1 MGGEGGTPCDVVLVG
16 PLPHG
21 PRQLDVVKAQGFY
34 HIPVAAIPPERLPVD
49 YVALYEPA
57 GAFGHPQG
65 FIRYYAR
72 VLGTQ
77 TVARRELPV
86 LPWAGRGRP
95 TDRYY
100 RLDLEPLAELGSPV
114 VNAGGGRV
122 GFRYT
127 RLAALLRARVVEQL
141 ALFHVAEQSLWAALE
156 EAGIP
161 FRIEVAG
168 YRGRGTERAPLV
180 LFRIRGPRG
189 ELSVRYDHA
198 GGFRPAG
205 GHGGRWLSPEDMPM
219 AVADPT
225 DLVQA
230 LRSG

>member
-1 MGGEGGTPCDVVLVG
+1 MG

-21 PRQLDVVKAQGFY
+21 PRQLDVVKAEGFY
-34 HIPVAAIPPERLPVD
+34 HIPVAAIPAERLPAD

-65 FIRYYAR
+65 LIRYYAR
-72 VLGTQ
+72 VLGTH
-77 TVARRELPV
+77 TVLRCELPP

-100 RLDLEPLAELGSPV
+100 RLDLDPLVELGSPI

-127 RLAALLRARVVEQL
+127 CLTALLGARVVEQL
-141 ALFHVAEQSLWAALE
+141 ALFHMAERSLWAALE

-168 YRGRGTERAPLV
+168 YRGRGGERTPLV
-180 LFRIRGPRG
+180 RFRIRGARG
-189 ELSVRYDHA
+189 ELSVRYDPDR
-198 GGFRPAG
+198 GFRPSG
-205 GHGGRWLSPEDMPM
+205 GPGGGRLSRPDMPT

-225 DLVQA
+225 ALVRA
-230 LRSG
+230 LRFG